1 MAIVTIGGTEYQVS
15 ELNFIALE
23 RAWPHIEM
31 AMISQDPMSA
41 VSAAIGAI
49 AAGIMEEEYFKLES
63 FDVDESKF
71 KEFLDRDAQI
81 HEQVVRYLKRKT
93 KATEIAGIRAGLQA
107 IAKEAGLEPET
118 GEAQEDPAV
127 AATSPSTETSDASL
141 QSSLPLDAK
150 EEAGTE

>member
-1 MAIVTIGGTEYQVS
+1 MAIVTIGGTEYRVS

-23 RAWPHIEM
+23 RAWPHIEL

-49 AAGIMEEEYFKLES
+49 AAGIMEEEYFNPES
-63 FDVDESKF
+63 FGVDTSKF
-71 KEFLDRDAQI
+71 NEFLDRDTQV

-93 KATEIAGIRAGLQA
+93 KATEISGIREGLHN

-118 GEAQEDPAV
+118 GEAQDPAKAV
-127 AATSPSTETSDASL
+127 GAIPSTETSDASSP
-141 QSSLPLDAK
+141 SSSPQDVK
-150 EEAGTE
+150 EEAGTA